1 MLLIAVAVTLFV
13 IVGVAMIV
21 VRKPLADGQAM
32 VFGGSVVPG
41 CVVAEAIVL
50 FVLAA
55 LMIVGYRYGLFR

>member
-1 MLLIAVAVTLFV
+1 MLLIAIVVALFV

-21 VRKPLADGQAM
+21 ARKPLADGQAI

-50 FVLAA
+50 FVLAV